1 MSESRLESTQNTPP
15 PLHRRKRLSAVDAAA
30 LAAVELPSTGLHSTP
45 GNLTPY
51 FEKLAVLITSTPRA
65 WLAPHLMRW
74 SRTVLLDREVQERQ
88 PTRSEI
94 RTTLNGIREAADF
107 LQHSL
112 PAIAVR

>member
-1 MSESRLESTQNTPP
+1 
-15 PLHRRKRLSAVDAAA
+15 
-30 LAAVELPSTGLHSTP
+30 
-45 GNLTPY
+45 
-51 FEKLAVLITSTPRA
+51 
-65 WLAPHLMRW
+65 MRW